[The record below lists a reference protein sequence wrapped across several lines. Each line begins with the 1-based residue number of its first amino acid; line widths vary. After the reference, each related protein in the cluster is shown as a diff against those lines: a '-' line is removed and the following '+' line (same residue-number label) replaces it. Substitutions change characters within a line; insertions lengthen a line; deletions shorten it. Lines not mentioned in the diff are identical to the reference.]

1 MHKTHETPWN
11 NVWGRIHR
19 QNKSTTASLQ
29 FALSRCPTNRFSF
42 SKVLKLDSPRRM
54 SKSRPLIYFLSFW
67 VTIEIASSDFLPAFP
82 GTVPPAAQKRQV
94 RLPRISCRIPVAPGS
109 ILASPSVTSEWKAPF
124 NSWTQSDPIG
134 PYRLDKMGIFSD
146 WHLRFLHNFLVWDA
160 QRSILTRITMPIYEN
175 LWKCSFSWT
184 GRDVLN
190 G

>member
-1 MHKTHETPWN
+1 MFEDGFIAKTN
-11 NVWGRIHR
+11 
-19 QNKSTTASLQ
+19 QQLLLFSLHWAGAQ
-29 FALSRCPTNRFSF
+29 QNRFSF

-67 VTIEIASSDFLPAFP
+67 VTIEIASSDLMPAFP

-94 RLPRISCRIPVAPGS
+94 RSPRISCRIPVAPGS
-109 ILASPSVTSEWKAPF
+109 IVASPSVTSEWKAPL

-175 LWKCSFSWT
+175 LWKCLILMDRTWCLEW
-184 GRDVLN
+184 VKLN
-190 G
+190 